1 MLLCQPAGDA
11 PIHLVQ
17 LRPPVAQPNPVRS
30 PWGCLSCVLGSTTLC
45 RRCRLLV
52 WPGACLDLAV
62 HLHELL
68 VFQAFFANEN
78 SFPLKKT
85 LFIKKKNKNQVIN
98 PNYGSV
104 LGRAVSW
111 EGGWAGAGAPTPA
124 MGMLLELLLPVP
136 GEEGAQHGD
145 CMEIGRCY
153 GFPVQEQEQ
162 ASSAP
167 GGCDNLLAG
176 AHHQRDK
183 IFMAAL
189 TCFPFQATVTYL
201 LQIYMHV

>member
-1 MLLCQPAGDA
+1 MLLCRPAGDA

-30 PWGCLSCVLGSTTLC
+30 PWGCLSCVLGSTPSC
-45 RRCRLLV
+45 RRYRLLV

-78 SFPLKKT
+78 SFRLKKT
-85 LFIKKKNKNQVIN
+85 LFIKKKKKSSHQSYLWIC
-98 PNYGSV
+98 
-104 LGRAVSW
+104 AWKSW

-145 CMEIGRCY
+145 FMETGRCY

-176 AHHQRDK
+176 AHCQRDK

-189 TCFPFQATVTYL
+189 TCFPFQAMVTYL